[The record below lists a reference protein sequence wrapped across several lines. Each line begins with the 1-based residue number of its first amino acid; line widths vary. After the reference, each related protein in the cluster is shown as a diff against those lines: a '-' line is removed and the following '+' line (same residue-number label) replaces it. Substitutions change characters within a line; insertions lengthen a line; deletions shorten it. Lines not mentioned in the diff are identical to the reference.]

1 MDNAWGGLIPAIC
14 LMTTLH
20 PHSSLLSV
28 SLLEARDLTCIRGQ
42 RELFQGLSFG
52 ISGGECLHVCGENG
66 VGKTSLLRLLSGLSR
81 PEMGEVLWGGKSI
94 VSDSASY
101 RHQLLYMGH
110 RDALKEDLT
119 SLENL
124 EMYAVLDGV
133 ALSQEN
139 ALATLWRFGLR
150 GREDLP
156 VSCLSAGQKRRVLM
170 ARMIT
175 RRAKIWILDEPFNAL
190 DSKAV
195 QVLQELIE
203 EHVDAGGI
211 VILTSHQA
219 LAIKGLKVLKL

>member
-1 MDNAWGGLIPAIC
+1 
-14 LMTTLH
+14 MTILN
-20 PHSSLLSV
+20 PHTPLQSTP
-28 SLLEARDLTCIRGQ
+28 LLEARDLTCIRGQ
-42 RELFQGLSFG
+42 RALFEGLSFG
-52 ISGGECLHVCGENG
+52 ISSGECLHVSGENG

-81 PEMGEVLWGGKSI
+81 PELGEVLWDGKSI
-94 VSDSASY
+94 VSDSVSY

-124 EMYAVLDGV
+124 EMYAVLDNV

-175 RRAKIWILDEPFNAL
+175 RQAKIWILDEPFNAL
-190 DSKAV
+190 DSNAV
-195 QVLQELIE
+195 QILQKLIE
-203 EHVDAGGI
+203 EHIDAGGI

-219 LAIKGLKVLKL
+219 LVIEGLRVLKL

>member
-1 MDNAWGGLIPAIC
+1 MDD
-14 LMTTLH
+14 
-20 PHSSLLSV
+20 V
-28 SLLEARDLTCIRGQ
+28 
-42 RELFQGLSFG
+42 
-52 ISGGECLHVCGENG
+52 V
-66 VGKTSLLRLLSGLSR
+66 
-81 PEMGEVLWGGKSI
+81 
-94 VSDSASY
+94 
-101 RHQLLYMGH
+101 
-110 RDALKEDLT
+110 
-119 SLENL
+119 
-124 EMYAVLDGV
+124 
-133 ALSQEN
+133 LSQEN